1 MKNKI
6 ALIAGAA
13 NEVGQA
19 ISIKFARSGAKL
31 ILVDSDSQGLDAV
44 ALDKDVAGALL
55 DKVSLDP
62 TDSNSV
68 KAAVANLLERH
79 GAVDILI
86 NNFDHKDGLPISEG
100 TLTNWES
107 SLKEN
112 LTPVISFCLNVIP
125 AMQKRKYGRI
135 VTVGS
140 LEYLGVQNRS
150 NYSTSKS
157 ALFGMTR
164 SFALETAKDGIT
176 VNQVIK
182 GDIKLQ
188 HADELSAEAE
198 AKAAGVM
205 PVQRLG
211 KPEDIAFAVAY
222 LAVDSSRYVT
232 GQNLIVCGGK
242 SIYSSMSA

>member
-13 NEVGQA
+13 NEIGQA
-19 ISIKFARSGAKL
+19 ISIKFAKNGAKL

-44 ALDKDVAGALL
+44 ALGSDVAGALL
-55 DKVSLDP
+55 EKVSLDP

-68 KAAVANLLERH
+68 KAAVAKILEKH

-100 TLTNWES
+100 TLANWEV

-125 AMQKRKYGRI
+125 EMQKRQYGRI

-140 LEYLGVQNRS
+140 LDYLGVQNRS
-150 NYSTSKS
+150 NYSTAKS
-157 ALFGMTR
+157 ALFGLTR

-182 GDIKLQ
+182 GDIKSQ
-188 HADELSAEAE
+188 ADDLSPEAE
-198 AKAAGVM
+198 AKAAGSM

-211 KPEDIAFAVAY
+211 KPEDVAFAVAY
-222 LAVDSSRYVT
+222 LAADSSKYVT

>member
-19 ISIKFARSGAKL
+19 ISIKFAKGGAKL
-31 ILVDSDSQGLDAV
+31 ILVDSGSQSLDAL

-55 DKVSLDP
+55 EKVSLDP
-62 TDSNSV
+62 TDSDSV
-68 KAAVANLLERH
+68 KVTVSKILEKH

-86 NNFDHKDGLPISEG
+86 NNFDHKDGLPIAEG
-100 TLTNWES
+100 TLVNWET

-140 LEYLGVQNRS
+140 LDYLGVQNRS

-182 GDIKLQ
+182 GDIKS
-188 HADELSAEAE
+188 HADNLSAEAE
-198 AKAAGVM
+198 AKAAAVM

-211 KPEDIAFAVAY
+211 KAEDIAFAVAY
-222 LAVDSSRYVT
+222 LAADSSRYVT

>member
-13 NEVGQA
+13 NEIGQA
-19 ISIKFARSGAKL
+19 ISIKFAKNGAKL

-44 ALDKDVAGALL
+44 ALGSDVAGALL
-55 DKVSLDP
+55 EKVSLDP

-68 KAAVANLLERH
+68 KAAVAKILEKH

-100 TLTNWES
+100 TLANWEV

-125 AMQKRKYGRI
+125 EMQKRQYGRI

-140 LEYLGVQNRS
+140 LDYLGVQNRS
-150 NYSTSKS
+150 NYSTAKS
-157 ALFGMTR
+157 ALFGLTR

-182 GDIKLQ
+182 GDIKSQ
-188 HADELSAEAE
+188 ADDLSPEAE
-198 AKAAGVM
+198 AKAAGAM

-211 KPEDIAFAVAY
+211 KPEDVAFAVAY
-222 LAVDSSRYVT
+222 LAAGSSKYVT

>member
-19 ISIKFARSGAKL
+19 ISIKFAKSGAKL
-31 ILVDSDSQGLDAV
+31 ILVDSDSQGLDAL
-44 ALDKDVAGALL
+44 ALGKDVAGALL
-55 DKVSLDP
+55 EKVSLDP
-62 TDSNSV
+62 ADSNSV
-68 KAAVANLLERH
+68 KANITKILEKH
-79 GAVDILI
+79 GAIDILV

-125 AMQKRKYGRI
+125 AMQKNKYGRI

-140 LEYLGVQNRS
+140 LDYLGVKNRS
-150 NYSTSKS
+150 NYSAAKS

-182 GDIKLQ
+182 GDIKSNI
-188 HADELSAEAE
+188 DDLSAEAE
-198 AKAAGVM
+198 AKIAGVM

-222 LAVDSSRYVT
+222 LAADSSRYVT

>member
-13 NEVGQA
+13 NEVGRA
-19 ISIKFARSGAKL
+19 ISLKFARGGAKL
-31 ILVDSDSQGLDAV
+31 VLVDSDSKSLDAL
-44 ALDKDVAGALL
+44 ALDKEIAGALL

-68 KAAVANLLERH
+68 KAAVAKILEKH
-79 GAVDILI
+79 GTVDILI

-100 TLTNWES
+100 TLANWES

-112 LTPVISFCLNVIP
+112 LTPVVSFCLNVLP
-125 AMQKRKYGRI
+125 AMRKNNYGRI

-140 LEYLGVQNRS
+140 LDYLGAKNQS
-150 NYSTSKS
+150 NYSTAKS

-176 VNQVIK
+176 VNQIIK
-182 GDIKLQ
+182 GDIKSG
-188 HADELSAEAE
+188 ADGLSAEDE
-198 AKAAGVM
+198 AKAAGAM

-211 KPEDIAFAVAY
+211 KPEDVAFAVAY
-222 LAVDSSRYVT
+222 LAADSSRYVT

>member
-19 ISIKFARSGAKL
+19 ISIKFAKGGAKL
-31 ILVDSDSQGLDAV
+31 ILVDSGSQSLDAL

-55 DKVSLDP
+55 EKVSLDP
-62 TDSNSV
+62 TDSDSV
-68 KAAVANLLERH
+68 KVTVSKILEKH

-86 NNFDHKDGLPISEG
+86 NNFDHKDGLPIAEG
-100 TLTNWES
+100 TLINWET

-140 LEYLGVQNRS
+140 LDYLGVQNRS

-182 GDIKLQ
+182 GDIKS

-198 AKAAGVM
+198 AKAAAVV

-211 KPEDIAFAVAY
+211 KAEDIAFAVAY
-222 LAVDSSRYVT
+222 LAADSSRYVT

>member
-13 NEVGQA
+13 NEIGQA
-19 ISIKFARSGAKL
+19 ISIKFAKNGAKL

-44 ALDKDVAGALL
+44 ALGSDVAGALL
-55 DKVSLDP
+55 EKVSLDP

-68 KAAVANLLERH
+68 KAAVAKILEKH

-100 TLTNWES
+100 TLANWEV

-125 AMQKRKYGRI
+125 EMQKRQYGRI

-140 LEYLGVQNRS
+140 LDYLGVQNRS
-150 NYSTSKS
+150 NYSTAKS
-157 ALFGMTR
+157 ALFGLTR

-182 GDIKLQ
+182 GDIKSQ
-188 HADELSAEAE
+188 ADDLSPEAE
-198 AKAAGVM
+198 AKAAGAM

-211 KPEDIAFAVAY
+211 KPEDVAFAVAY
-222 LAVDSSRYVT
+222 LAADSSKYVT

>member
-13 NEVGQA
+13 NEIGQA
-19 ISIKFARSGAKL
+19 ISIKFAKNGAKL
-31 ILVDSDSQGLDAV
+31 ILVDSDSQGLDAL
-44 ALDKDVAGALL
+44 ALGSDVAGALL

-68 KAAVANLLERH
+68 KAAVAKLLEKH

-100 TLTNWES
+100 SLINWES

-125 AMQKRKYGRI
+125 EMQKHKYGRI

-140 LEYLGVQNRS
+140 LDYLGVQNRS
-150 NYSTSKS
+150 NYSTAKS
-157 ALFGMTR
+157 ALFGLTR
-164 SFALETAKDGIT
+164 SFALEIAKDGIT

-182 GDIKLQ
+182 GDIKSPP
-188 HADELSAEAE
+188 DDLSAEAE
-198 AKAAGVM
+198 AKAAGLM

-211 KPEDIAFAVAY
+211 KPEDVAFAVAY
-222 LAVDSSRYVT
+222 LAADSSKYVT

>member
-19 ISIKFARSGAKL
+19 ISIKFARGGAKL
-31 ILVDSDSQGLDAV
+31 ILVDSDSQSLDAL

-55 DKVSLDP
+55 EKISLDA

-68 KAAVANLLERH
+68 KAAVANVMEKH
-79 GAVDILI
+79 GAVEILI
-86 NNFDHKDGLPISEG
+86 NNFDNKDGLPISEG

-112 LTPVISFCLNVIP
+112 LTPVISFSLNVIP
-125 AMQKRKYGRI
+125 VMQKNKYGRI

-140 LEYLGVQNRS
+140 LDYLGVQNHS
-150 NYSTSKS
+150 NYSTAKS
-157 ALFGMTR
+157 ALFGLTR
-164 SFALETAKDGIT
+164 SLALETAKDGIT
-176 VNQVIK
+176 VNQVIQ
-182 GDIKLQ
+182 GDIKSN
-188 HADELSAEAE
+188 ADGLSAESE
-198 AKAAGVM
+198 AKAAGVI

-211 KPEDIAFAVAY
+211 KPEDIAFAVAF
-222 LAVDSSRYVT
+222 LAADTSRYVT

>member
-44 ALDKDVAGALL
+44 ALGKDVAGALL
-55 DKVSLDP
+55 DKISLDP
-62 TDSNSV
+62 TDSDSV
-68 KAAVANLLERH
+68 KAALSRILEKH

-100 TLTNWES
+100 TVANWES

-112 LTPVISFCLNVIP
+112 LTPVISFCLNLIP
-125 AMQKRKYGRI
+125 AMQKSKYGRI

-140 LEYLGVQNRS
+140 LDYLGAKNQS
-150 NYSTSKS
+150 NYSTAKS

-182 GDIKLQ
+182 GDIKS
-188 HADELSAEAE
+188 HAGGLSAEEE
-198 AKAAGVM
+198 AKAA
-205 PVQRLG
+205 
-211 KPEDIAFAVAY
+211 E
-222 LAVDSSRYVT
+222 
-232 GQNLIVCGGK
+232 
-242 SIYSSMSA
+242 

>member
-13 NEVGQA
+13 NEIGQA
-19 ISIKFARSGAKL
+19 ISIKFAKNGAKL
-31 ILVDSDSQGLDAV
+31 ILVDSDSQGLDAL
-44 ALDKDVAGALL
+44 ALGSDVAGALL

-68 KAAVANLLERH
+68 KAAVAKLLEKH

-100 TLTNWES
+100 SLINWES

-125 AMQKRKYGRI
+125 EMQKHKYGRI

-140 LEYLGVQNRS
+140 LDYLGVQNRS
-150 NYSTSKS
+150 NYSTAKS
-157 ALFGMTR
+157 ALFGLTR
-164 SFALETAKDGIT
+164 SFALEIAKDGIT

-182 GDIKLQ
+182 GDIKSPPDDQ
-188 HADELSAEAE
+188 SAEAE
-198 AKAAGVM
+198 AKAAGLM

-211 KPEDIAFAVAY
+211 KPEDVAFAVAY
-222 LAVDSSRYVT
+222 LAADSSKYVT

>member
-13 NEVGQA
+13 NEVGRA
-19 ISIKFARSGAKL
+19 ISIKCARSGAKL
-31 ILVDSDSQGLDAV
+31 ILVDSDSQGLDAL
-44 ALDKDVAGALL
+44 AFDKDVAGALL
-55 DKVSLDP
+55 EKLTLDP
-62 TDSNSV
+62 ADSNSV
-68 KAAVANLLERH
+68 KAAITTIVGKH
-79 GAVDILI
+79 GTIDILV

-100 TLTNWES
+100 TLTNWET

-112 LTPVISFCLNVIP
+112 LTPVVSFCLNVIP
-125 AMQKRKYGRI
+125 AMQKNKYGRI

-140 LEYLGVQNRS
+140 LDYLGARNQA
-150 NYSTSKS
+150 NYSTAKS

-164 SFALETAKDGIT
+164 SFALETAQDGIT

-182 GDIKLQ
+182 GDIKSA
-188 HADELSAEAE
+188 ADGMSVEEE
-198 AKAAGVM
+198 TKAAGVM

-222 LAVDSSRYVT
+222 LAADASRYVT

>member
-13 NEVGQA
+13 NEIGQA
-19 ISIKFARSGAKL
+19 ISIKFAKNGAKL
-31 ILVDSDSQGLDAV
+31 ILVDSYSQGLDTL
-44 ALDKDVAGALL
+44 ALGRDVAGALL
-55 DKVSLDP
+55 EKVSLDP

-68 KAAVANLLERH
+68 KAAVAKILEKH

-86 NNFDHKDGLPISEG
+86 NNFDHKDGLPLSEG
-100 TLTNWES
+100 SLMNWES

-125 AMQKRKYGRI
+125 EMQKRKYGRI

-140 LEYLGVQNRS
+140 LDYLGAQNRS
-150 NYSTSKS
+150 NYSTAKS
-157 ALFGMTR
+157 ALFGLTR
-164 SFALETAKDGIT
+164 SFALEIAKDGIT

-182 GDIKLQ
+182 GDIKS
-188 HADELSAEAE
+188 HADDMSAEAE

-211 KPEDIAFAVAY
+211 KPEDVAFAVAY
-222 LAVDSSRYVT
+222 LAADSSKYVT

>member
-13 NEVGQA
+13 NEIGQA
-19 ISIKFARSGAKL
+19 ISIKFAKNGAKL
-31 ILVDSDSQGLDAV
+31 ILVDSDSKSLDAL
-44 ALDKDVAGALL
+44 ALGSDVAGALL
-55 DKVSLDP
+55 DKITLDP
-62 TDSNSV
+62 ADSNSV
-68 KAAVANLLERH
+68 KAAVSKIVEKH

-86 NNFDHKDGLPISEG
+86 NNFDQKDGLPLSEG
-100 TLTNWES
+100 TLANWED

-112 LTPVISFCLNVIP
+112 LTPVVSFCLNVIP
-125 AMQKRKYGRI
+125 EMQKRKYGRI

-140 LEYLGVQNRS
+140 LDYLGVRNRS
-150 NYSTSKS
+150 NYSTAKS

-182 GDIKLQ
+182 GDIKSQ
-188 HADELSAEAE
+188 ADDLSAEAE

-211 KPEDIAFAVAY
+211 KPEDVAFAVAY
-222 LAVDSSRYVT
+222 LAADASKYVT

>member
-13 NEVGQA
+13 NEIGQA
-19 ISIKFARSGAKL
+19 ISIKFAKNGAKL
-31 ILVDSDSQGLDAV
+31 ILVDSNSQGLDAL
-44 ALDKDVAGALL
+44 ALISDVAGALL
-55 DKVSLDP
+55 DKVSFDP

-68 KAAVANLLERH
+68 KAAVAKILEKH

-86 NNFDHKDGLPISEG
+86 NNFDHKDGIPISEG
-100 TLTNWES
+100 SLINWES

-125 AMQKRKYGRI
+125 EMQKRKYGRI

-140 LEYLGVQNRS
+140 LDYLGVQNRS
-150 NYSTSKS
+150 NYSTAKS
-157 ALFGMTR
+157 ALFGLTR

-182 GDIKLQ
+182 GDIKL
-188 HADELSAEAE
+188 HADDLSAEAE

-211 KPEDIAFAVAY
+211 KPEDVAFAVAY
-222 LAVDSSRYVT
+222 LAADSSKYVT